1 MVEVELRGL
10 AHQYEVVMKKCQQ
23 KRDLCIECV
32 NYHIGAQ
39 EVCVGGQWRGCL
51 SKLKLNF

>member
-23 KRDLCIECV
+23 KRDLCIVCV

-39 EVCVGGQWRGCL
+39 EVCVGGWWRGCL